1 MNNKFK
7 FGDKVWHDIE
17 PVGFG
22 VVISTENGESYVA
35 FKSGTMDWF
44 SDAELTLA
52 TGWVKCSERMPE
64 LYESVL
70 VLYTD
75 GSISD
80 DWTIERKGQRTWNCI
95 STEDATHWMPLPD
108 LPTEDA

>member
-1 MNNKFK
+1 MNKFK

-44 SDAELTLA
+44 SDAELTHVSE
-52 TGWVKCSERMPE
+52 WIKCSERMPE
-64 LYESVL
+64 EDVDIWVWHKSYHKPLLAYYADEL
-70 VLYTD
+70 FIEI
-75 GSISD
+75 GSG
-80 DWTIERKGQRTWNCI
+80 DWLEV
-95 STEDATHWMPLPD
+95 SHYHPLIAPAPPQD
-108 LPTEDA
+108 

>member
-1 MNNKFK
+1 MTNKFK

-64 LYESVL
+64 LNVPVL
-70 VLYTD
+70 VHTGNGMDIDHTYDFGDGVSFYDDLY
-75 GSISD
+75 G
-80 DWTIERKGQRTWNCI
+80 EF
-95 STEDATHWMPLPD
+95 THWMPLPAP
-108 LPTEDA
+108 PTEVK